1 MREHRL
7 IKKEYEMK
15 YSTDIQMFDF
25 HNHEVRVLTDSNG
38 EPWFVG
44 KDVAAILGYSDVN
57 KAVAMHVDSED
68 KKLNDKTSS
77 SFGQRGA
84 TLINESGLY
93 SLILSSKLPTARE
106 FKRWVTHDVLPSI
119 RKHGAYMT
127 EQTVERILSN
137 PDTLIR
143 LATDLKHERE
153 ARKQAE
159 QQVKVL
165 APKAQALDD
174 FTSVEGTR
182 SVRDTAKILRN
193 NGVRVTE
200 KQLWQ
205 WMADNGWIF
214 RSEGHWVAY
223 ARVLDNDWLW
233 MREYETSGTRSNGE
247 RFAYPQ
253 QVRITRKGME
263 ALHRKLFTFED
274 SLFDN
279 VDDAEDMEELD
290 NA

>member
-1 MREHRL
+1 MTGE
-7 IKKEYEMK
+7 
-15 YSTDIQMFDF
+15 IQPFNF
-25 HNHEVRVLTDSNG
+25 HGSQVRVLTDEHG

-93 SLILSSKLPTARE
+93 SLILSSKLPTAKE

-127 EQTVERILSN
+127 ERTVEQILSD

-182 SVRDTAKILRN
+182 SVREAAKILRN
-193 NGVRVTE
+193 HGVRVTE
-200 KQLWQ
+200 TQLWR
-205 WMADNGWIF
+205 WMADHRWIF
-214 RSEGHWVAY
+214 RMENHWVAY
-223 ARVLDNDWLW
+223 ARALDNGWLW
-233 MREYETSGTRSNGE
+233 MREYKTYGTRSNGE
-247 RFAYPQ
+247 RFALDP
-253 QVRITRKGME
+253 QVRITRKGLE
-263 ALHRKLFTFED
+263 ALHRKLFAFED
-274 SLFDN
+274 ALFDD
-279 VDDAEDMEELD
+279 VTAIEDMEELV
-290 NA
+290 

>member
-1 MREHRL
+1 MTTQ
-7 IKKEYEMK
+7 I
-15 YSTDIQMFDF
+15 TPFDF
-25 HNHEVRVLTDSNG
+25 HGHNVRVLTDERD

-44 KDVAAILGYSDVN
+44 KDVAQVLGYSDTN
-57 KAVAMHVDSED
+57 KAVAMHVDNED

-93 SLILSSKLPTARE
+93 SLILSSKLPQARE
-106 FKRWVTHDVLPSI
+106 FKHWVTHEVLPSI

-127 EQTVERILSN
+127 EQTVERILSD

-143 LATDLKHERE
+143 LATDLKRERE

-174 FTSVEGTR
+174 FTSIEGTR
-182 SVRDTAKILRN
+182 SVREAAKVLRN
-193 NGVRVTE
+193 HGVRVTE
-200 KQLWQ
+200 TQLWR
-205 WMADNGWIF
+205 WMADHRWIF
-214 RSEGHWVAY
+214 RMENHWVAY
-223 ARVLDNDWLW
+223 ARALDNGWLW
-233 MREYETSGTRSNGE
+233 MREYKTYGTRSNGE
-247 RFAYPQ
+247 RFALDP